1 MEEHRRPDRR
11 VVRTKR
17 AIRNAFIKLLSQKDL
32 NDISVKDIA
41 DAADV
46 DRKTVYNYYSGVYE
60 IRNEVENEI
69 IGLLENAVK
78 ELDVKS
84 SIDDP
89 LKLFETLTD
98 IINSNLELYGHLF
111 KIDANSYIIRKVNKV
126 LRDKVCDGLK
136 TAELGDCDYE
146 LCADFVTSGM
156 LSVYQNWFD
165 SGCVKPLEQLSKEAG
180 KLVIDGLHSFKADG
194 ADGSNGI

>member
-1 MEEHRRPDRR
+1 MEEPRRPDRR
-11 VVRTKR
+11 VLRTKR

-69 IGLLENAVK
+69 IGLLESAVK
-78 ELDVKS
+78 ELDVKN
-84 SIDDP
+84 SIDNP

-98 IINSNLELYGHLF
+98 IINSNIELYGHLF

-136 TAELGDCDYE
+136 AASLDDCDYE

-180 KLVIDGLHSFKADG
+180 KLVIDGLHSFKA
-194 ADGSNGI
+194 SV